1 MDLHKLFNNLT
12 PKCILDTVRFDLS
25 LICLDSLEFCF
36 FRAVTVLESE
46 LLLEPAFFGA
56 GYDQSSVLKGWLS
69 SLHSSSLVSDCS
81 QAGLV
86 FWRPE

>member
-1 MDLHKLFNNLT
+1 
-12 PKCILDTVRFDLS
+12 
-25 LICLDSLEFCF
+25 
-36 FRAVTVLESE
+36 
-46 LLLEPAFFGA
+46 LLEPAFFGA